1 MAGKRSPTANLQ
13 INEIGEFLTKVHRV
27 NGLVEQYATA
37 RQKPEMYE
45 MAIRRGFQ
53 QLKLQFMGAGYD
65 AISQLC
71 GAMETAMKRGGSQ
84 QFKSRIL
91 REGIGS
97 IRFQLELS
105 QRTIA
110 ADDVAAQ
117 NRQAEAEAA
126 KDQTAE
132 G

>member
-1 MAGKRSPTANLQ
+1 MAGKLSPTANLQ
-13 INEIGEFLTKVHRV
+13 ILEIGEFLTKVHRL

-71 GAMETAMKRGGSQ
+71 GGMEIAMKRGGSQ

-97 IRFQLELS
+97 VRFQLELA
-105 QRTIA
+105 QRSIA
-110 ADDVAAQ
+110 AEDMAAQ
-117 NRQAEAEAA
+117 GRRAEAEAS
-126 KDQTAE
+126 E
-132 G
+132 SGES